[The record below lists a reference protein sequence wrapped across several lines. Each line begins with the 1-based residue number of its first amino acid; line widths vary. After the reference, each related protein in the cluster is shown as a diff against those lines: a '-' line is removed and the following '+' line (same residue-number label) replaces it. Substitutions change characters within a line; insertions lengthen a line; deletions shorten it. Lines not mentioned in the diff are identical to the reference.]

1 MSLWL
6 NKKDYNKIVRHARK
20 HLPFEAC
27 GLLGGRI
34 DEEKGRRVE
43 KVYLLPNVDESSTH
57 FTIDKNDHLKAV
69 KDMRSLGLVPLG
81 NFHSHPET
89 PARPSD
95 EDISLARDPRAIYL
109 ILSLAKKKKPVLKA
123 FMIDAVYRLVREDDL
138 LIFSTLF

>member
-1 MSLWL
+1 MALWL
-6 NKKDYNKIVRHARK
+6 NKKDFDKIVRHARK
-20 HLPFEAC
+20 HLPLEAC

-34 DEEKGRRVE
+34 DDEKGPMVE
-43 KVYLLPNVDESSTH
+43 KVYLLPNTDDSRTH
-57 FTIDKNDHLKAV
+57 FSIAQSDQLKAI

-95 EDISLARDPRAIYL
+95 EDISMARDPKAIYL
-109 ILSLAKKKKPVLKA
+109 ILSLAKKKPVLKA
-123 FMIDAVYRLVREDDL
+123 FMIESTYRLVREEEI